1 MPVNNKNIILNLIP
15 RLVPTEGDYAVE
27 IEAEGRHLPANING
41 WNRHNDPSLKAGQ
54 ETAEY
59 VMDGPK
65 SLEGVKE
72 ALKEVDRTY
81 VLSGTKVL
89 DSQTSGVHIHV
100 NVQQFTPKQM
110 FTFIVTYF
118 ALEELL
124 LKFCGEHREGNHFCL
139 RAKDAEFIIHEL
151 SRSARTRKL
160 SNLNTN
166 NLRYCSLNPVSLF
179 KYGSLENRAMRG
191 TGNIDEITKWVEIID
206 QVKRSSLQFGSPD
219 EVVRTMSMGGVR
231 AFVQTI
237 LKDKADF
244 FLNITHYKDIVKE
257 GVRIIQPLAYAV
269 DWDEY
274 KDVKINPFRQ
284 EV

>member
-1 MPVNNKNIILNLIP
+1 MTKNTILNLIP
-15 RLVPTEGDYAVE
+15 RLIPTEGDYAVE
-27 IEAEGRHLPANING
+27 IEAEGRHLPQEIDG
-41 WNRHNDPSLKAGQ
+41 WVRHNDASLKAGQ

-59 VMDGPK
+59 VMNGPK
-65 SLEGVKE
+65 SLEGVKK
-72 ALKEVDRTY
+72 ALKKVEDTY
-81 VLSGTKVL
+81 IAMGTKVL
-89 DSQTSGVHIHV
+89 DSQTSGVHVHI

-118 ALEELL
+118 VLEELL

-151 SRSARTRKL
+151 CFSARTRKL
-160 SNLNTN
+160 NNLNTN

-191 TGNIDEITKWVEIID
+191 TGSIKDITEWVEIID

-219 EVVRTMSMGGVR
+219 EVVRVMSMGGVD
-231 AFVQTI
+231 AFIRSI
-237 LKDKADF
+237 LKDKAGF
-244 FLNITHYKDIVKE
+244 FLSVTGYKDMVKN
-257 GVRIIQPLAYAV
+257 GVRIAQPLAYAAE
-269 DWDEY
+269 WEMY